1 MNVGNFKLSFFP
13 REMLSVKFSDR
24 VKAMNESPIRKLVPI
39 ANAAKAKGKKVY
51 HLNIGQPDIVT
62 PPSFLKSIRDFSQDV
77 IAYSASPGDPKLIE
91 AIAKY
96 YETYDMHFDK
106 DEILITNGGSE
117 ALMFAMMALCD
128 PGDEVLVPEPFYAN
142 YNAFSRCINVKV
154 VPITTKAEEG
164 FHLPPESEI
173 EKKISPKTRA
183 IVLSNPGNPTGV
195 IYTRDEMDMLSRIV
209 RKHDM
214 SIIAD
219 EVYREFVY
227 DGLKYTSFGNLPE
240 IADRVVIVD
249 SVSKRYSACGARI
262 GSLACKN
269 KEFSKQVMKL
279 CQGRLC
285 VPTLEQYGATALYDT
300 PVSYLKEVNEEYQKR
315 RNTLYD
321 ALKKMPGVICEE
333 PKGAFYVVI
342 KMPVDDAEKFAIW
355 MLEHF
360 DMNGETTMVA
370 PAEGFYATPGL
381 GRNEARLAY
390 VLKNE
395 DLARAMEIL
404 KAGLEAYPGRV
415 ESPIPSA

>member
-1 MNVGNFKLSFFP
+1 M
-13 REMLSVKFSDR
+13 SVKFSDR

-227 DGLKYTSFGNLPE
+227 DGLKYTSFGNLP
-240 IADRVVIVD
+240 DR
-249 SVSKRYSACGARI
+249 SHG
-262 GSLACKN
+262 
-269 KEFSKQVMKL
+269 
-279 CQGRLC
+279 
-285 VPTLEQYGATALYDT
+285 
-300 PVSYLKEVNEEYQKR
+300 
-315 RNTLYD
+315 
-321 ALKKMPGVICEE
+321 
-333 PKGAFYVVI
+333 
-342 KMPVDDAEKFAIW
+342 
-355 MLEHF
+355 
-360 DMNGETTMVA
+360 
-370 PAEGFYATPGL
+370 
-381 GRNEARLAY
+381 
-390 VLKNE
+390 
-395 DLARAMEIL
+395 
-404 KAGLEAYPGRV
+404 
-415 ESPIPSA
+415 

>member
-1 MNVGNFKLSFFP
+1 
-13 REMLSVKFSDR
+13 
-24 VKAMNESPIRKLVPI
+24 MNESPIRKLVPI
-39 ANAAKAKGKKVY
+39 AAAAKAKGKKVY

-62 PPSFLKSIRDFSQDV
+62 PPSFLQSIRDFNQDV
-77 IAYSASPGDPKLIE
+77 IAYATSPGDPKLIE
-91 AIAKY
+91 AIIDY
-96 YETYDMHFDK
+96 YKGYDMHFEP
-106 DEILITNGGSE
+106 DEVLITNGGSE

-154 VPITTKAEEG
+154 IPITTKAEEG
-164 FHLPPESEI
+164 FHLPSEADI
-173 EKKISPKTRA
+173 EGRITPKTRA

-195 IYTRDEMDMLSRIV
+195 IYSREEMDMLSRIV

-214 SIIAD
+214 SIVAD

-240 IADRVVIVD
+240 IADRVIIVD

-262 GSLACKN
+262 GSLASKN
-269 KEFSKQVMKL
+269 KDFAKQVLKL

-285 VPTLEQYGATALYDT
+285 VPTLEQVGATALYGT
-300 PVSYLKEVNEEYQKR
+300 PTSYLDEVNEEYQKR
-315 RNTLYD
+315 RNTLYK
-321 ALKKMPGVICEE
+321 ALQDMPGVICEE

-342 KMPVDDAEKFAIW
+342 KMPVDDAEKFAVW

-360 DMNGETTMVA
+360 DVNGETTMVA

-390 VLKNE
+390 VLKDE
-395 DLARAMEIL
+395 DLAKAMNIL

-415 ESPIPSA
+415 ESAIPAM

>member
-1 MNVGNFKLSFFP
+1 M
-13 REMLSVKFSDR
+13 SVRFSDR
-24 VKAMNESPIRKLVPI
+24 IRSMDESPIRKLVPI
-39 ANAAKAKGKKVY
+39 ATAAKAKGKKVY
-51 HLNIGQPDIVT
+51 HLNIGQPDITT
-62 PPSFLKSIRDFSQDV
+62 PPSFLQSIRDFSQDV
-77 IAYSASPGDPKLIE
+77 IAYATSPGDPKLIE
-91 AIAKY
+91 AIIDY
-96 YETYDMHFDK
+96 YKGYDMHFES
-106 DEILITNGGSE
+106 DEVLITNGGSE

-128 PGDEVLVPEPFYAN
+128 PGDEVMVPEPFYAN

-154 VPITTKAEEG
+154 IPITTKAEEG
-164 FHLPPESEI
+164 FHLPSEAEI
-173 EKKISPKTRA
+173 ESRITPKTRA

-195 IYTRDEMDMLSRIV
+195 IYSREEMDMLSRIV

-269 KEFSKQVMKL
+269 KAFSKEVLKL

-285 VPTLEQYGATALYDT
+285 VPTLEQVGATALYGT
-300 PVSYLKEVNEEYQKR
+300 PTSYLDEVNEEYQKR
-315 RNTLYD
+315 RDTLYK
-321 ALKKMPGVICEE
+321 ALQDMPGVVCDE

-360 DMNGETTMVA
+360 DVNNETTMIA

-395 DLARAMEIL
+395 DLAKAMNIL

-415 ESPIPSA
+415 ESAIPAM

>member
-1 MNVGNFKLSFFP
+1 
-13 REMLSVKFSDR
+13 MLSVRFSDR
-24 VKAMNESPIRKLVPI
+24 IRSMNESPIRKLVPI
-39 ANAAKAKGKKVY
+39 AAAAKAKGKKVY
-51 HLNIGQPDIVT
+51 HLNIGQPDITT
-62 PPSFLKSIRDFSQDV
+62 PPSFLQSIRDFSQDV
-77 IAYSASPGDPKLIE
+77 IAYATSPGDPKLID
-91 AIAKY
+91 AIIEY
-96 YETYDMHFDK
+96 YKGYDMHFES
-106 DEILITNGGSE
+106 DEVLITNGGSE

-142 YNAFSRCINVKV
+142 YNAFSRCINVNV

-164 FHLPPESEI
+164 FHLPSEAEI
-173 EKKISPKTRA
+173 ESRITPKTRA

-195 IYTRDEMDMLSRIV
+195 IYSREEMDMLSRIV

-214 SIIAD
+214 SIVAD

-240 IADRVVIVD
+240 IADRVIIVD

-262 GSLACKN
+262 GSLASKN
-269 KEFSKQVMKL
+269 KDFSKQVLKL

-285 VPTLEQYGATALYDT
+285 VPTLEQVGATALYGT
-300 PVSYLKEVNEEYQKR
+300 PTSYLDEVNEEYQKR
-315 RNTLYD
+315 RNTLYK
-321 ALKKMPGVICEE
+321 ALKEMPGVICEE

-342 KMPVDDAEKFAIW
+342 KMPVDDAEKFAVW

-360 DMNGETTMVA
+360 DVNNETTMIA
-370 PAEGFYATPGL
+370 PAEGFYSTPGL

-390 VLKNE
+390 VLKDE
-395 DLARAMEIL
+395 DLAKAMDIL

-415 ESPIPSA
+415 ESAIPAM

>member
-1 MNVGNFKLSFFP
+1 M
-13 REMLSVKFSDR
+13 SVRFSDR
-24 VKAMNESPIRKLVPI
+24 IRSMDESPIRKLVPI
-39 ANAAKAKGKKVY
+39 ATAAKAKGKKVY
-51 HLNIGQPDIVT
+51 HLNIGQPDITT
-62 PPSFLKSIRDFSQDV
+62 PPSFLQSIRDFSQDV
-77 IAYSASPGDPKLIE
+77 IAYATSPGDPKLIE
-91 AIAKY
+91 AIIDY
-96 YETYDMHFDK
+96 YKGYDMHFES
-106 DEILITNGGSE
+106 DEVLITNGGSE

-128 PGDEVLVPEPFYAN
+128 PGDEVMVPEPFYAN

-154 VPITTKAEEG
+154 IPITTKAEEG
-164 FHLPPESEI
+164 FHLPSEAEI
-173 EKKISPKTRA
+173 ESRITPKTRA

-195 IYTRDEMDMLSRIV
+195 IYSREEMDMLSRIV

-269 KEFSKQVMKL
+269 KEFSKEVLKL

-285 VPTLEQYGATALYDT
+285 VPTLEQVGATALYGT
-300 PVSYLKEVNEEYQKR
+300 PTSYLDEVNEEYQKR
-315 RNTLYD
+315 RDTLYK
-321 ALKKMPGVICEE
+321 ALQDMPGVVCDE

-360 DMNGETTMVA
+360 DVNNETTMIA

-395 DLARAMEIL
+395 DLAKAMDIL

-415 ESPIPSA
+415 ESAIPAM

>member
-1 MNVGNFKLSFFP
+1 M
-13 REMLSVKFSDR
+13 SVRFSDR
-24 VKAMNESPIRKLVPI
+24 IRSMNESPIRKLVPI
-39 ANAAKAKGKKVY
+39 AAAAKAKGKKVY

-62 PPSFLKSIRDFSQDV
+62 PPSFLQSIRDFSQDV
-77 IAYSASPGDPKLIE
+77 IAYATSPGDPKLIE
-91 AIAKY
+91 AIIDY
-96 YETYDMHFDK
+96 YKGYDMHFEP
-106 DEILITNGGSE
+106 DEVLITNGGSE

-142 YNAFSRCINVKV
+142 YNAFSRCINVNV

-164 FHLPPESEI
+164 FHLPSEADIESRI
-173 EKKISPKTRA
+173 TPKTRA

-195 IYTRDEMDMLSRIV
+195 IYSREEMDMLSRIV

-214 SIIAD
+214 SIVAD

-240 IADRVVIVD
+240 IADRVIIVD

-262 GSLACKN
+262 GSLASKN
-269 KEFSKQVMKL
+269 KDFSKQVLKL

-285 VPTLEQYGATALYDT
+285 VPTLEQVGATALYGT
-300 PVSYLKEVNEEYQKR
+300 PTSYLDEVNEEYQKR
-315 RNTLYD
+315 RNTLYK
-321 ALKKMPGVICEE
+321 ALKEMPGVICEE

-342 KMPVDDAEKFAIW
+342 KMPVDDAEKFAVW

-360 DMNGETTMVA
+360 DVDGETTMVA

-395 DLARAMEIL
+395 DLAKAMEIL

-415 ESPIPSA
+415 ESAIPAM

>member
-1 MNVGNFKLSFFP
+1 M
-13 REMLSVKFSDR
+13 SVRFSDR
-24 VKAMNESPIRKLVPI
+24 IRSMNESPIRKLVPI
-39 ANAAKAKGKKVY
+39 AAAAKAKGKKVY

-62 PPSFLKSIRDFSQDV
+62 PPSFLQSIRDFSQDV
-77 IAYSASPGDPKLIE
+77 IAYATSPGDPKLIE
-91 AIAKY
+91 AIIDY
-96 YETYDMHFDK
+96 YKGYDMHFEP
-106 DEILITNGGSE
+106 DEVLITNGGSE

-142 YNAFSRCINVKV
+142 YNAFSRCINVNV

-164 FHLPPESEI
+164 FHLPSEADIESRI
-173 EKKISPKTRA
+173 TPKTKA

-195 IYTRDEMDMLSRIV
+195 IYSREEMDMLSRIV

-214 SIIAD
+214 SIVAD

-240 IADRVVIVD
+240 IADRVIIVD

-262 GSLACKN
+262 GSLASKN
-269 KEFSKQVMKL
+269 KDFSKQVLKL

-285 VPTLEQYGATALYDT
+285 VPTLEQVGATALYGT
-300 PVSYLKEVNEEYQKR
+300 PTSYLDDVNKEYQTR
-315 RNTLYD
+315 RNTLYK
-321 ALKKMPGVICEE
+321 ALQDMPGVICEE

-342 KMPVDDAEKFAIW
+342 KMPVDDAEKFAVW

-360 DMNGETTMVA
+360 DVDGETTMVA

-395 DLARAMEIL
+395 DLAKAMEIL

-415 ESPIPSA
+415 ESAIPAM

>member
-1 MNVGNFKLSFFP
+1 M
-13 REMLSVKFSDR
+13 SVRFSDR
-24 VKAMNESPIRKLVPI
+24 IRSMNESPIRKLVPI
-39 ANAAKAKGKKVY
+39 AAAAKAKGKKVY

-62 PPSFLKSIRDFSQDV
+62 PPSFLQSIRDFSQDV
-77 IAYSASPGDPKLIE
+77 IAYATSPGDPKLIE
-91 AIAKY
+91 AIIDY
-96 YETYDMHFDK
+96 YKGYDMHFEP
-106 DEILITNGGSE
+106 DEVLITNGGSE

-142 YNAFSRCINVKV
+142 YNAFSRCINVNV

-164 FHLPPESEI
+164 FHLPSEADIESRI
-173 EKKISPKTRA
+173 TPKTKA

-195 IYTRDEMDMLSRIV
+195 IYSREEMDMLSRIV

-214 SIIAD
+214 SIVAD

-240 IADRVVIVD
+240 IADRVIIVD

-262 GSLACKN
+262 GSLASKN
-269 KEFSKQVMKL
+269 KDFSKQVLKL

-285 VPTLEQYGATALYDT
+285 VPTLEQVGATALYGT
-300 PVSYLKEVNEEYQKR
+300 PTSYLDEVNEEYQKR
-315 RNTLYD
+315 RNTLYK
-321 ALKKMPGVICEE
+321 ALQEMPGVICEE

-342 KMPVDDAEKFAIW
+342 KMPVDDAEKFAVW

-360 DMNGETTMVA
+360 DVDGETTMVA

-395 DLARAMEIL
+395 DLAKAMNIL

-415 ESPIPSA
+415 ESAIPAM

>member
-1 MNVGNFKLSFFP
+1 
-13 REMLSVKFSDR
+13 MLSVRFSDR
-24 VKAMNESPIRKLVPI
+24 INAMQESPIRKLVPI

-51 HLNIGQPDIVT
+51 HLNIGQPDIMT
-62 PPSFLKSIRDFSQDV
+62 PPSFLKSIREFDQEV
-77 IAYSASPGDPKLIE
+77 IAYATSPGDPKLIE
-91 AIAKY
+91 AIAAY
-96 YETYDMHFDK
+96 YETYDMHFEP
-106 DEILITNGGSE
+106 DEILVTNGGSE

-128 PGDEVLVPEPFYAN
+128 PGDEVMVPEPFYAN
-142 YNAFSRCINVKV
+142 YNAFTRAINVKV

-164 FHLPPESEI
+164 FHLPSEAEI
-173 EKKISPKTRA
+173 EKNITEKTRA

-214 SIIAD
+214 TIIAD

-269 KEFSKQVMKL
+269 KDFSKQVMKL

-285 VPTLEQYGATALYDT
+285 VPTLEQVGATALYGT
-300 PVSYLKEVNEEYQKR
+300 PSSYLNEVNTEYQER
-315 RNTLYD
+315 RNTLYK
-321 ALKKMPGVICEE
+321 ALKEMPGVICEE

-355 MLEHF
+355 MLENF
-360 DMNGETTMVA
+360 DVDGETTMVA
-370 PAEGFYATPGL
+370 PAAGFYATPGL
-381 GRNEARLAY
+381 GKNEARLAY

-395 DLARAMEIL
+395 DLAKAMDIL
-404 KAGLEAYPGRV
+404 KAGLEAYPGRI